1 MEKRLWQRSLC
12 VVVGTAAA
20 LPAITGVPDP
30 AAPER
35 MVTTA
40 ATAAAVGSA
49 PSASTPGPGPS
60 TPLAGPTPPVPT
72 HAAAPKPVPRPSTNA
87 VFRVYPTAKRGG
99 PLHVNGSGFDCA
111 PGRGDGDGF
120 AGPVTLTSNFFPPV
134 KGWTDASGAF
144 TYRYVVPANAAPGT
158 YTVVATCASRPSVSR
173 SGTFQVLPPDL
184 PPPAVSL
191 DPGSGTPR
199 STVNVLGTSLR
210 CGAAARVLWDGTD
223 VASGTASKT
232 DWKLKA
238 SFAVPAGA
246 AAGPHKVT
254 VTCQGL
260 PVASTGG
267 RTTPGEQLT
276 ASAPFTVTA
285 AAVTP
290 PVSPSPSS
298 PKPTPPQDDKGSQ
311 TPSTGHD
318 KAANQHTDPS
328 PDPSPPSTPTARAT
342 PSATPDDPGTRRGS
356 PDPTS
361 SHEGSGVAAPGTSP
375 SPPPRNENTGP
386 RSGHSHGIGLVGSL
400 RTPAEVSW
408 ALKDLAGSA
417 GLAVWFLL
425 MVLLLEKAFPSQIA
439 DNALTRWWRRRRQHT
454 GPARVPGWLRMG
466 CYAVGGGALVVWA
479 DATTHWS
486 AQTAVKV
493 IGAAAGMLLILVTYE
508 KTKDSLLR
516 PGRGGVPAE
525 LRVVP
530 AGLALAVVMAAL
542 SRWLESPVPYVYG
555 LVAVYLVLG
564 SPPPRVSGGVPKG
577 QAVLV
582 GGICTLAA
590 SLLVWTLGAP
600 LVEAGRDADPG
611 DLSYVLAYTVGL
623 AVVGGVE
630 VVVFGMLPL
639 SGMDGRVLKEWNRP
653 AWYALY
659 LVALTFFFHV
669 LLSQVHPGAGAHLLV
684 SKDLRWVTVAIA
696 TGLFV
701 LAWAC
706 SLGLRRWV
714 ARLERR
720 AAAA

>member
-1 MEKRLWQRSLC
+1 MEKRLWRRSLC
-12 VVVGTAAA
+12 VAVCSAAV
-20 LPAITGVPDP
+20 LPAIIRVPDP

-35 MVTTA
+35 MVTTT
-40 ATAAAVGSA
+40 ATAAEVGSA
-49 PSASTPGPGPS
+49 PSGSTPGPGPS
-60 TPLAGPTPPVPT
+60 TPLAGPTPLPPPQGGPP
-72 HAAAPKPVPRPSTNA
+72 PKPSATTPRPRPSANP
-87 VFRVYPTAKRGG
+87 VFTAYPTAKRGG

-111 PGRGDGDGF
+111 GNGDGF
-120 AGPVTLTSNFFPPV
+120 AGPINLITLTSDLFPTV
-134 KGWTDASGAF
+134 TMRIEGSGAF
-144 TYRYVVPANAAPGT
+144 TYRYVVPANAAPGKH
-158 YTVVATCASRPSVSR
+158 TVVATCASRPSVSR
-173 SGTFQVLPPDL
+173 SGTFEVLAPEPPP

-191 DPGSGTPR
+191 KPGSGAPR
-199 STVNVLGTSLR
+199 STVHVLGTSFR
-210 CGAAARVLWDGTD
+210 CGAAARGLWDGAA
-223 VASGTASKT
+223 VASATVSKA
-232 DWKLKA
+232 DWTLRT
-238 SFAVPAGA
+238 SFPVPAGA
-246 AAGPHKVT
+246 RAGQHKVT
-254 VTCQGL
+254 VSCQGL
-260 PVASTGG
+260 PVNAVNGG
-267 RTTPGEQLT
+267 ALGEELT
-276 ASAPFTVTA
+276 ASAPFTVQA
-285 AAVTP
+285 EAVTP
-290 PVSPSPSS
+290 PPPPPPPPPVDKDSPSS
-298 PKPTPPQDDKGSQ
+298 SPSHDDDTERHTSPTR
-311 TPSTGHD
+311 TPSPHATSDG
-318 KAANQHTDPS
+318 
-328 PDPSPPSTPTARAT
+328 PTTKRE
-342 PSATPDDPGTRRGS
+342 S

-361 SHEGSGVAAPGTSP
+361 SGETSGGPGPSSPSAPPPKAGNSGSGSSHRHGT
-375 SPPPRNENTGP
+375 
-386 RSGHSHGIGLVGSL
+386 GLVGSL

-417 GLAVWFLL
+417 GLAVWFLF

-454 GPARVPGWLRMG
+454 GPARMPGWLRMG
-466 CYAVGGGALVVWA
+466 CYAVGGGVLVVWA
-479 DATTHWS
+479 DATTHWG
-486 AQTAVKV
+486 AGTAVKV
-493 IGAAAGMLLILVTYE
+493 TGAAAGMLLILVTYE

-530 AGLALAVVMAAL
+530 AGLALAAVMAAL

-564 SPPPRVSGGVPKG
+564 APPRVSGGVPKG

-611 DLSYVLAYTVGL
+611 DLRYVLAYTVGL

-684 SKDLRWVTVAIA
+684 SKDLRWVTVVIA

-701 LAWAC
+701 LAGAF

>member
-12 VVVGTAAA
+12 VAVGAAA
-20 LPAITGVPDP
+20 VLPAITGVPDP

-60 TPLAGPTPPVPT
+60 TPLAGPTPPAPPHIGAPQPSANPVFKVTPT
-72 HAAAPKPVPRPSTNA
+72 TE
-87 VFRVYPTAKRGG
+87 RGG
-99 PLHVNGSGFDCA
+99 PVHVNGYDFDCA
-111 PGRGDGDGF
+111 GKGDGF
-120 AGPVTLTSNFFPPV
+120 AGPITLTSSLFPPV
-134 KGWTDASGAF
+134 KGSTDASGHF
-144 TYRYVVPANAAPGT
+144 HYRYVVPANAAPGT

-173 SGTFQVLPPDL
+173 SGSFQVVV
-184 PPPAVSL
+184 PPPPSPSVSL
-191 DPGSGTPR
+191 TPGSGEAR
-199 STVNVLGTSLR
+199 STVNVLGTSFQ
-210 CGAAARVLWDGTD
+210 CGAAASVLWDGTA
-223 VASGTASKT
+223 VASGTASRA
-232 DWKLKA
+232 DWKVRT
-238 SFAVPAGA
+238 SFSVPAGA

-260 PVASTGG
+260 PVAGAGEQTTAGG
-267 RTTPGEQLT
+267 QLT
-276 ASAPFTVTA
+276 ASARFTVTVT
-285 AAVTP
+285 AVTP
-290 PVSPSPSS
+290 PVSPTPTTPSPSPSS
-298 PKPTPPQDDKGSQ
+298 PTPTPVGKSPQESS
-311 TPSTGHD
+311 PGHD
-318 KAANQHTDPS
+318 KGTGTGTGTHTDPG
-328 PDPSPPSTPTARAT
+328 PSLTPP
-342 PSATPDDPGTRRGS
+342 ATPDGTATKPGS

-361 SHEGSGVAAPGTSP
+361 SHKASGAPGPSP
-375 SPPPRNENTGP
+375 SSSSAPPPGTHPP
-386 RSGHSHGIGLVGSL
+386 RDSGTKSSHGIGLVGSL

-417 GLAVWFLL
+417 GLAVWFLFK
-425 MVLLLEKAFPSQIA
+425 VLLLEKAFPSQIA
-439 DNALTRWWRRRRQHT
+439 ENALTRWWRRRRQHT
-454 GPARVPGWLRMG
+454 GPARMPGWLRMG

-479 DATTHWS
+479 DATTHWG

-493 IGAAAGMLLILVTYE
+493 AGAAAGMLLILVTYE

-564 SPPPRVSGGVPKG
+564 APPRVFGGVPKG

-611 DLSYVLAYTVGL
+611 GLSYVLAYTVGL

-684 SKDLRWVTVAIA
+684 SKDLRWVTVVIA

>member
-1 MEKRLWQRSLC
+1 MA
-12 VVVGTAAA
+12 VGTAAV
-20 LPAITGVPDP
+20 LPALTGVPDP

-60 TPLAGPTPPVPT
+60 TPLAGPTSPAPT
-72 HAAAPKPVPRPSTNA
+72 HAAGPSPRPSA
-87 VFRVYPTAKRGG
+87 KPVFTVYPTAKEGG

-111 PGRGDGDGF
+111 GSGDGF
-120 AGPVTLTSNFFPPV
+120 AGPITLTSDFFPPV
-134 KGWTDASGAF
+134 KGWTDTSGAF
-144 TYRYVVPANAAPGT
+144 TYRYVVPANATPGT
-158 YTVVATCASRPSVSR
+158 YTVVATCASRPAVSR
-173 SGTFQVLPPDL
+173 SGSFRVLAPDPPPVLPSPS
-184 PPPAVSL
+184 VSL
-191 DPGSGTPR
+191 TPGSGAPR
-199 STVNVLGTSLR
+199 STVNVLGASFQ
-210 CGAAARVLWDGTD
+210 CGAAATVLWDGTA
-223 VASGTASKT
+223 VASGTASRA
-232 DWKLKA
+232 DWKLRV

-267 RTTPGEQLT
+267 HTTPGEQLT
-276 ASAPFTVTA
+276 ASAPFTVPAT
-285 AAVTP
+285 AVTP

-298 PKPTPPQDDKGSQ
+298 PTPTPTPTPDDKGSQ

-318 KAANQHTDPS
+318 RPPGQHTD
-328 PDPSPPSTPTARAT
+328 AT
-342 PSATPDDPGTRRGS
+342 PSPSPHATPDDPGTKLGS

-361 SHEGSGVAAPGTSP
+361 SRKTSGADPSPSSTPPPKTGGGGSG
-375 SPPPRNENTGP
+375 
-386 RSGHSHGIGLVGSL
+386 SGHGHGIGLVGSL

-417 GLAVWFLL
+417 GLAVWFLF

-439 DNALTRWWRRRRQHT
+439 DNALTRWWRRRRQHA
-454 GPARVPGWLRMG
+454 GPARMPGWLRMG

-486 AQTAVKV
+486 AGTAVKV
-493 IGAAAGMLLILVTYE
+493 VGAAAGMLLILVTYE

-564 SPPPRVSGGVPKG
+564 APPRVSGGVPKG

-684 SKDLRWVTVAIA
+684 SKDLRWVTVGIA

-701 LAWAC
+701 LAGAF

>member
-1 MEKRLWQRSLC
+1 MA
-12 VVVGTAAA
+12 VGTAAV
-20 LPAITGVPDP
+20 LPAITGVPVP

-40 ATAAAVGSA
+40 ATAAAVGSV

-60 TPLAGPTPPVPT
+60 TPLAGPTSPAPT
-72 HAAAPKPVPRPSTNA
+72 HAAAPKPVPRPSA
-87 VFRVYPTAKRGG
+87 KPVFTVYPTAKQGG

-111 PGRGDGDGF
+111 GSGDGF
-120 AGPVTLTSNFFPPV
+120 AGPITLTSDFFPPV

-144 TYRYVVPANAAPGT
+144 TYRYTVPANAAPGT
-158 YTVVATCASRPSVSR
+158 YTVVATCAPRPSVSR
-173 SGTFQVLPPDL
+173 RGTFRVLPPEQPPVL
-184 PPPAVSL
+184 PPPSVSL
-191 DPGSGTPR
+191 TPGSGAPR
-199 STVNVLGTSLR
+199 STVNVLGRSFQ
-210 CGAAARVLWDGTD
+210 CGAAATVLWDGTA
-223 VASGTASKT
+223 VVSGAASRA
-232 DWKLKA
+232 DWKLRA

-254 VTCQGL
+254 VACQGL

-267 RTTPGEQLT
+267 HTTPGEQLT

-285 AAVTP
+285 TAVTP
-290 PVSPSPSS
+290 PVSPPPSS
-298 PKPTPPQDDKGSQ
+298 PVTPPVDKGSQ
-311 TPSTGHD
+311 VTPPVDKGSQPPSTGHD
-318 KAANQHTDPS
+318 KSPDQPTDPS
-328 PDPSPPSTPTARAT
+328 PSTSTSPH
-342 PSATPDDPGTRRGS
+342 ATPDDPGTKLGS

-361 SHEGSGVAAPGTSP
+361 SQEASGGVSAPSP
-375 SPPPRNENTGP
+375 SSTPPPRTGGGGSG
-386 RSGHSHGIGLVGSL
+386 SGHRHGTGLVGSL

-417 GLAVWFLL
+417 GLAVWFLF

-439 DNALTRWWRRRRQHT
+439 DTALTRWWRRRRQHT
-454 GPARVPGWLRMG
+454 GPARMPGWLRMG
-466 CYAVGGGALVVWA
+466 CYALGGGALVVWA

-508 KTKDSLLR
+508 KTKDCLLR

-564 SPPPRVSGGVPKG
+564 APPRVSGGVPKG

-611 DLSYVLAYTVGL
+611 DLRYVLAYTVGL

-684 SKDLRWVTVAIA
+684 SKDLRWVTVVIA

-701 LAWAC
+701 LAGAF